1 MITLETI
8 AIEEPK
14 EENQSSEHSNANQT
28 LTFLEMWFDGMKAV
42 KASFDPVSDVVACIA
57 GTLCCVATA
66 AAQAEENSKPAT
78 RGDVLYA
85 KRHRQNDAEGMGCA
99 FTMGACIG
107 DTLIDSLAI
116 TMGSAVGCVRASAL
130 SIFGNNQ
137 RQNTVFGF
145 TREDIDQV
153 DLFSS
158 CRPVTSCCDE
168 EPEVVNSM
176 TMSR

>member
-1 MITLETI
+1 MLTLDTV

-14 EENQSSEHSNANQT
+14 EENQVNDASNANQT
-28 LTFLEMWFDGMKAV
+28 LTCVEMWLDGMKAV
-42 KASFDPVSDVVACIA
+42 KAGCDPLSDVVACIA
-57 GTLCCVATA
+57 GTLCCMATA
-66 AAQAEENSKPAT
+66 AAQAEENKKTAT

-85 KRHRQNDAEGMGCA
+85 KQHRRNDAAQMGCA
-99 FTMGACIG
+99 FAMGACIG
-107 DTLIDSLAI
+107 DTLIDSVAI
-116 TMGSAVGCVRASAL
+116 TIGSAVGCVRASTL

-145 TREDIDQV
+145 KRESIDNV

-158 CRPVTSCCDE
+158 CRPITSCCDD